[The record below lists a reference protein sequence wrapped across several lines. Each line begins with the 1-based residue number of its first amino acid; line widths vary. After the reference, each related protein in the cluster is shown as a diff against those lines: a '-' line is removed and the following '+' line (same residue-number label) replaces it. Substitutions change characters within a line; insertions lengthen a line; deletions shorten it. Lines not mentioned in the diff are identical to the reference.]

1 MMKRFMKMLAVSA
14 AAAAMMVVP
23 AAADDITLEMH
34 LDGTAD
40 QGSVDKLKEILAGYA
55 EQTGVNVEVIVN
67 GSDHE
72 SIMKTRMASN
82 DMPDFFATHGW
93 STIRYNEYTMDLS
106 DQPWVENVDS
116 TVKNIITDSEGK
128 VCTMPLTHWTYGIIF
143 DQEVMDA
150 NGIDPYSIMTWDDL
164 YAVCDQLLENGIT
177 PFAYGTKDAL
187 SLGGLVEMMNSFYT
201 IESAPYAA
209 NEALLDGSFDFTAHT
224 ELLET
229 LAEIYDRGYF
239 NEDLFTADG
248 TVALQYL
255 GTGEYGFR
263 IWGGVG
269 DLGSLERYFPDRTYG
284 IIPIPAVEEG
294 GKCAYTDG
302 EGTALAISADTK
314 YPEECLAVLE
324 YLSQPENIAA
334 YVEVCGGLPGFANVE
349 MEGVKSIDAYNKSIE
364 LYGENVTA
372 SNFFDRE
379 YLPNGMWN
387 SMHEACVEMYNGE
400 VGTAKDRVADAAEI
414 LQDAYETLYE

>member
-1 MMKRFMKMLAVSA
+1 MLSAVMA
-14 AAAAMMVVP
+14 TMVGTVVK
-23 AAADDITLEMH
+23 ADDITLEMN

-40 QGSVDKLKEILAGYA
+40 QGSVDKLKEILQGYTD
-55 EQTGVNVEVIVN
+55 QTGIKVEVIVN
-67 GSDHE
+67 GNDHE
-72 SIMKTRMASN
+72 AIMKTRMASN

-93 STIRYNEYTMDLS
+93 GTIRYNEYTMDLA
-106 DQPWVENVDS
+106 DQPWVENVDPN
-116 TVKNIITDSEGK
+116 VKNIITDSEGK

-143 DQEVMDA
+143 DQEVMEA
-150 NGIDPYSIMTWDDL
+150 NNIDPYAIKTWNDL
-164 YAVCDQLLENGIT
+164 YSACDQLKENGIT

-209 NEALLDGSFDFTAHT
+209 NEALKDGTFNFIENTQA
-224 ELLET
+224 LEA
-229 LAEIYDRGYF
+229 LAELFDRGYF
-239 NEDLFTADG
+239 NEDLFTTDG

-269 DLGSLERYFPDRTYG
+269 DLGSLERYFPDRQYG

-302 EGTALAISADTK
+302 EGTALAISKDTK
-314 YPEECLAVLE
+314 YPEECLGVLE
-324 YLSQPENIAA
+324 YLSQPENIEA
-334 YVEVCGGLPGFANVE
+334 YVKVCGGLPGFSNVE
-349 MEGVKSIDAYNKSIE
+349 IADVKSIDAYNKSLEI
-364 LYGENVTA
+364 YGDSVTA

-387 SMHEACVEMYNGE
+387 AMHEACVEMYNGE